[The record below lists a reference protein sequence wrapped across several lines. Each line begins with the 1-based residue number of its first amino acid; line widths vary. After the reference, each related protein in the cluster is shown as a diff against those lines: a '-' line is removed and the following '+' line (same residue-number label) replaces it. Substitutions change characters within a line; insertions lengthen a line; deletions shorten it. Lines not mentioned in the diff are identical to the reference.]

1 MEQKMTDILTP
12 EQRHRAM
19 SNVKNRNTKPELKI
33 RKGLHSYGLRYRM
46 YDRSLP
52 GKPDIVF
59 PQYKVTIFIHGCF
72 WHRHTC
78 SRATMPATRVSFW
91 TEKFTKNVER
101 DKIIIN
107 TLFLL
112 GWRVLIVWEC
122 TLIGKGKWPFCLLLD
137 TIAGFILTSS
147 TSYLE
152 LSNRNIIC

>member
-1 MEQKMTDILTP
+1 MTDILTP

-59 PQYKVTIFIHGCF
+59 PQYKVAIFIHGCF

-107 TLFLL
+107 KTM
-112 GWRVLIVWEC
+112 
-122 TLIGKGKWPFCLLLD
+122 
-137 TIAGFILTSS
+137 
-147 TSYLE
+147 
-152 LSNRNIIC
+152 